1 METVDLLVIGG
12 GPAGYAGALRGARK
26 GLKTV
31 LVEARDLGGTCLNRG
46 CIPTK
51 ALFRAQ
57 EVAHLVRRAQEF
69 GVLGEYRGLDW
80 TKVLERK
87 KRVVRQLTGGVRFLL
102 EKAGVEVVQGFAVF
116 AGDRVIR
123 VRQDGKVIREFQ
135 PRFVLLAPGSRSAP
149 LPVPG
154 SDLPGVIDSEK
165 ALELPE
171 LPESMVVI
179 GGGVIGMEMA
189 CIFQGFGVAVEVV
202 EMMPKILP
210 PVDQEVTDLLT
221 RLVERQGM
229 KVHVNARVQEIREH
243 NGKLEVLYA
252 QDGELRAASG
262 EYVLVAV
269 GRVPATEGM
278 GLEEIGIEMD
288 RKAVVTDST
297 LRTSLPWVYAP
308 GDVNGKHLLAHVAYK
323 EAEVAV
329 QNICGEKA
337 TMDYRVVPNCIF
349 SFPEI
354 ASVGLTED
362 EAKAR
367 GYRVRCGRFPFRAN
381 GKALIEG
388 EMDGFVKIVSDEE
401 SGEILGIHI
410 IGPSASNLI
419 GEGIL
424 AMGLEATPQEVA
436 LAIHP
441 HPTLSE
447 AVMEAAEAVF
457 GAPLHFVEGGSR

>member
-57 EVAHLVRRAQEF
+57 EVAYLVRRAQEF

-80 TKVLERK
+80 AKVLERK

-102 EKAGVEVVQGFAVF
+102 GKAGVEVIQGFAVF
-116 AGDRVIR
+116 AGDRVIQ

-135 PRFVLLAPGSRSAP
+135 PRFVLLAPGSRSAS

-154 SDLPGVIDSEK
+154 SDLPRVIDSEK

-189 CIFQGFGVAVEVV
+189 CIFQGFGVAVEVI

-252 QDGELRAASG
+252 QNGEFRAASG

-288 RKAVVTDST
+288 RKAVVTDAT

-308 GDVNGKHLLAHVAYK
+308 GDANGKHLLAHVAYK

-337 TMDYRVVPNCIF
+337 IMDYRVVPNCIF

-367 GYRVRCGRFPFRAN
+367 GYKVRCGRFPFRAN

>member
-1 METVDLLVIGG
+1 MEDVDLLVIGS

-31 LVEARDLGGTCLNRG
+31 LVEAQDIGGTCLNRG

-51 ALFRAQ
+51 ALFKAQ
-57 EVAHLVRRAQEF
+57 EVVRVFQRASEF
-69 GVLGEYRGLDW
+69 GVLGEYRGIDW
-80 TKVLERK
+80 AKVLERK
-87 KRVVRQLTGGVRFLL
+87 RKIVQQLTGGVRFLL
-102 EKAGVEVVQGFAVF
+102 KRAGVEVVQGFATF
-116 AGDRVIR
+116 AGERVVQVLR
-123 VRQDGKVIREFQ
+123 EGKVEREFH
-135 PRFVLLAPGSRSAP
+135 PRFVLLASGSRSAR

-154 SDLPGVIDSEK
+154 NGLPKVIDSEQ
-165 ALELPE
+165 ALDLPE
-171 LPESMVVI
+171 LPKSMVVI

-189 CIFQGFGVAVEVV
+189 CIFRGFGVEVEVI

-210 PVDQEVTDLLT
+210 PVDREVADLLT
-221 RLVERQGM
+221 RVVEQKGM
-229 KVHVNARVQEIREH
+229 KVHVSAQVQEIAEKD
-243 NGKLEVLYA
+243 GKLEVVYRE
-252 QDGELRAASG
+252 QGETHSAFG
-262 EYVLVAV
+262 EYVLIAV
-269 GRVPATEGM
+269 GRVPALEGL
-278 GLEEIGIEMD
+278 GLENAGVRVD
-288 RKAVVTDST
+288 RGVVVTDLT
-297 LRTSLPWVYAP
+297 LATSVPWIYAP
-308 GDVNGKHLLAHVAYK
+308 GDVNGRHLLAHVAYR

-329 QNICGEKA
+329 QNICGEK
-337 TMDYRVVPNCIF
+337 TVMNYRVVPNCIF

-362 EAKAR
+362 EARER

-388 EMDGFVKIVSDEE
+388 EIEGFVKVVSDEK
-401 SGEILGIHI
+401 SGEILGVHI

-424 AMGLEATPQEVA
+424 AMSLESTPQEVA
-436 LAIHP
+436 WAIHP

-457 GAPLHFVEGGSR
+457 GTPLHFA

>member
-1 METVDLLVIGG
+1 MEVVDLLVIGG

-51 ALFRAQ
+51 ALFKTQ

-80 TKVLERK
+80 AKVLERK
-87 KRVVRQLTGGVRFLL
+87 KRIVRQLTGGVRFLL
-102 EKAGVEVVQGFAVF
+102 EKAKVEVVPGFAVF
-116 AGDRVIR
+116 AGERV
-123 VRQDGKVIREFQ
+123 VQVLQDGRVTREFQ
-135 PRFVLLAPGSRSAP
+135 PRFVLLASGSRSAL

-165 ALELPE
+165 ALDLPE
-171 LPESMVVI
+171 LPKSLVVI

-189 CIFQGFGVAVEVV
+189 CIFQGFGVEVTV
-202 EMMPKILP
+202 IEMMPKILP
-210 PVDQEVTDLLT
+210 PVDREVTDLLM

-229 KVHVNARVQEIREH
+229 KVHVNAKVTEIRKN
-243 NGKLEVLYA
+243 NGKLEVVYMR
-252 QDGELRAASG
+252 DGALHTASG

-269 GRVPATEGM
+269 GRVPQVEGM
-278 GLEEIGIEMD
+278 GLENIGVAME
-288 RKAVVTDST
+288 RNAVVTDAA
-297 LRTSLPWVYAP
+297 LRTSLPWVYAA
-308 GDVNGKHLLAHVAYK
+308 GDVNGKHLLAHVAYR

-329 QNICGEKA
+329 RNICGENA
-337 TMDYRVVPNCIF
+337 AIDYRVVPNCIF

-354 ASVGLTED
+354 ASLGLTED
-362 EAKAR
+362 EAKER
-367 GYRVRCGRFPFRAN
+367 GYAVRCGRFPFRAN

-388 EMDGFVKIVSDEE
+388 EIEGFVKIVSDAK
-401 SGEILGIHI
+401 SGEILGMHI

-424 AMGLEATPQEVA
+424 AMCLESTPEEIA
-436 LAIHP
+436 SAIHP

-457 GAPLHFVEGGSR
+457 GTPLHFMEGGSR

>member
-26 GLKTV
+26 GLTTV

-51 ALFRAQ
+51 ALFKAQ
-57 EVAHLVRRAQEF
+57 EVAHLVRRAEEF

-80 TKVLERK
+80 AKVLERK
-87 KRVVRQLTGGVRFLL
+87 KRVVRQLTGGVRLLL
-102 EKAGVEVVQGFAVF
+102 ERAKVEVVQGFAVF
-116 AGDRVIR
+116 AGHRTVQ
-123 VRQDGKVIREFQ
+123 VHQDGKVIREFQ
-135 PRFVLLAPGSRSAP
+135 PRFVLLAPGSRSAQ

-165 ALELPE
+165 ALDLPE
-171 LPESMVVI
+171 LPKSVVVV

-189 CIFQGFGVAVEVV
+189 CIFQGFGVFVEVI

-210 PVDQEVTDLLT
+210 PVDREVTDLLT
-221 RLVERQGM
+221 RIVERQGM
-229 KVHVNARVQEIREH
+229 KVHVNAKVQEIRKAGE
-243 NGKLEVLYA
+243 KLEVVYLEN
-252 QDGELRAASG
+252 GVPRTASG

-269 GRVPATEGM
+269 GRVPATEGL
-278 GLEEIGIEMD
+278 GLEAIGIAMNQ
-288 RKAVVTDST
+288 KAVVTDAT

-329 QNICGEKA
+329 QNICGEHA
-337 TMDYRVVPNCIF
+337 TIDYRVVPNCIF

-362 EAKAR
+362 EAKAQ
-367 GYRVRCGRFPFRAN
+367 GYKVRCGRFPFRAN

-388 EMDGFVKIVSDEE
+388 EVEGFVKIVSDEK

-424 AMGLEATPQEVA
+424 AMGLEATPHEIA
-436 LAIHP
+436 SAIHP

-457 GAPLHFVEGGSR
+457 GSPLHFVEGGIR